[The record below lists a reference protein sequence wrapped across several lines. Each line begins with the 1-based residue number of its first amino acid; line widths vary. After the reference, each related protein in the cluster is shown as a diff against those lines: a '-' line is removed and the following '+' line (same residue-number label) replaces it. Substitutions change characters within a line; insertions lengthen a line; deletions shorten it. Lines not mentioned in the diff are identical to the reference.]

1 MKTPS
6 AREIDKLIH
15 AVADL
20 NEGTLREFTAT
31 KKFLAD
37 VAESVQYFSTTEQS
51 NDDITVLITR
61 LIDAQAGALIDLER
75 RVKLLETLRPQNSS
89 QE

>member
-1 MKTPS
+1 MESQS

-20 NEGTLREFTAT
+20 NKGTLREFTAT

-37 VAESVQYFSTTEQS
+37 AAESVQYFANTDQT
-51 NDDITVLITR
+51 NDDIVVLITR
-61 LIDAQAGALIDLER
+61 IIDAHAGALIDLER
-75 RVKLLETLRPQNSS
+75 RIKFLETMR
-89 QE
+89 